1 MFHSSYVSI
10 FLHMNSCT
18 QKRNFLCVV
27 LFYFWSALNLKH
39 AIHAEQSIHLLSL
52 SIYKCVPKSTI
63 SHWKGLKVGIIKGLQ
78 QKMQMY
84 NLQHS
89 RRKRVQSS
97 SWSRGF
103 RFVRATFHNNG
114 FMMVSCLFLLYD
126 YSPTFSLLVIHFIV
140 LHSR

>member
-18 QKRNFLCVV
+18 QKHNFLCVV

-84 NLQHS
+84 NLQQS
-89 RRKRVQSS
+89 RV
-97 SWSRGF
+97 
-103 RFVRATFHNNG
+103 RFVLLFIIMGLWWCH
-114 FMMVSCLFLLYD
+114 VSFCYD
-126 YSPTFSLLVIHFIV
+126 YSPQLFSLLVIHTWPRINF
-140 LHSR
+140 LSK